1 MALWL
6 ASDVHATAIDEDIV
20 FLDVSTD
27 AYLCLSQASLLVT
40 LGEGGMVAPRDEASA
55 QTLIEAGL
63 VTHTPRLAARA
74 IPPKPTHDL
83 PGAVRRPRPREIAAG
98 LLASGA
104 AERDFR
110 RLGFARILER
120 ARQGRPSVD
129 ASGDDA
135 PDEAVL
141 DAAAMFAVLR
151 PWLPT
156 GGACLK
162 RSYHLLGYLRR
173 LGLDADWVIGV
184 RTWPFM
190 AHCWLQSG
198 PVALDDDV
206 ERLVAYTPILAV

>member
-20 FLDVSTD
+20 FLDVVAD
-27 AYLCLSQASLLVT
+27 AYLCLVQASLLVT
-40 LGEGGMVAPRDEASA
+40 LDDGGAVRPRDEASA

-63 VTHTPRLAARA
+63 VTHTPRPAVRA
-74 IPPKPTHDL
+74 IPPKPTLDL
-83 PGAVRRPRPREIAAG
+83 RGAARRPSPREIAAG
-98 LLASGA
+98 LLAGGA
-104 AERDFR
+104 AARDFR
-110 RLGFARILER
+110 RLDFARILER
-120 ARQGRPSVD
+120 ARRGRQPGATSRE
-129 ASGDDA
+129 AGRH
-135 PDEAVL
+135 EAVL
-141 DAAAMFAVLR
+141 DAAAVFAVLR
-151 PWLPT
+151 PWSPV

-206 ERLVAYTPILAV
+206 ERLIAYTPILAV

>member
-6 ASDVHATAIDEDIV
+6 ASDVHATVIDDDIV
-20 FLDVSTD
+20 FLDVAAD
-27 AYLCLSQASLLVT
+27 AYLCLVQASILVA
-40 LGEGGMVAPRDEASA
+40 LGEGGAVKPLDEASA

-63 VTHTPRLAARA
+63 VSQSPGPPIRA
-74 IPPKPTHDL
+74 IPPKPTLDL
-83 PGAVRRPRPREIAAG
+83 RAAARRPHSREIAAS

-104 AERDFR
+104 AAHDFR
-110 RLGFARILER
+110 RFGFGQIVER
-120 ARQGRPSVD
+120 ARRARLSVD
-129 ASGDDA
+129 APGGVA
-135 PDEAVL
+135 HHEAVL
-141 DAAAMFAVLR
+141 DAAAVFAALR
-151 PWLPT
+151 PWSPV

-162 RSYHLLGYLRR
+162 RSYQLLGYLRR